1 MNELFENIVKKRL
14 NINNSK
20 LSLFDIIEIH
30 VSLLDFTETIE
41 SFYKI

>member
-30 VSLLDFTETIE
+30 VSLLEFTENIE
-41 SFYKI
+41 SFHEN